1 MQQSI
6 AENITQ
12 IKAQLPEGVSLV
24 AVSKYHPVKQLQ
36 EAYAA
41 GQRIFGES
49 HAQELVAKAPL
60 MPDDVQWHFIGHLQ
74 RNKVRQIMPIVSL
87 IHSVD
92 SIRLL
97 STIDKEAARIGR
109 TVGVLL
115 QLHVAQEEAKS
126 GFAVEELMQLAEN
139 GEFQP
144 FKHVRY
150 RGLMAMATFTTDTA
164 LIASEFARVAFT
176 YATLL
181 EKQIFPGADF
191 NQLSMGMSDDWHI
204 AVEHGATL
212 VRIGTQIFGPRQ
224 Y

>member
-74 RNKVRQIMPIVSL
+74 RNKVRQILPIVSL

-109 TVGVLL
+109 TVDVLL

-150 RGLMAMATFTTDTA
+150 RGLMAMATFTSDTA
-164 LIASEFARVAFT
+164 LIASEFARVAST
-176 YATLL
+176 YTTLL

>member
-109 TVGVLL
+109 SVDVLL

-164 LIASEFARVAFT
+164 LIASEFARVAST
-176 YATLL
+176 YAALL
-181 EKQIFPGADF
+181 EKQIFPDADF

>member
-36 EAYAA
+36 VAYAA

-109 TVGVLL
+109 SVDVLL

-144 FKHVRY
+144 FKHVHY
-150 RGLMAMATFTTDTA
+150 RGLMAMATFTSDTA
-164 LIASEFARVAFT
+164 LIASEFARVAST

>member
-109 TVGVLL
+109 TVDVLL

-164 LIASEFARVAFT
+164 LIASEFARVAST

-204 AVEHGATL
+204 AVEYGATL

>member
-109 TVGVLL
+109 SVDVLL

-150 RGLMAMATFTTDTA
+150 RGLMAMATFTSDAA
-164 LIASEFARVAFT
+164 LIASEFARVAST

>member
-74 RNKVRQIMPIVSL
+74 RNKVRLIMPIVSL

-109 TVGVLL
+109 TVDVLL

-164 LIASEFARVAFT
+164 LIASEFARVAST

>member
-109 TVGVLL
+109 TVDVLL

-164 LIASEFARVAFT
+164 LIASEFARVAST

-204 AVEHGATL
+204 AVEHGTTL

>member
-60 MPDDVQWHFIGHLQ
+60 MSDDVQWHFIGHLQ
-74 RNKVRQIMPIVSL
+74 RNKVRQILPIVSL

-109 TVGVLL
+109 SVDVLL

-164 LIASEFARVAFT
+164 LIASEFARVAST

>member
-41 GQRIFGES
+41 GQRIYGES

-109 TVGVLL
+109 TVDVLL

-164 LIASEFARVAFT
+164 LIASEFAQVAST

>member
-60 MPDDVQWHFIGHLQ
+60 MPDDVQEHFIGHLQ

-109 TVGVLL
+109 TVDVLL

-150 RGLMAMATFTTDTA
+150 RGLMAMATFTSDTA
-164 LIASEFARVAFT
+164 LIASEFARVAST

>member
-24 AVSKYHPVKQLQ
+24 AVSKYHPVEQLQ

-109 TVGVLL
+109 TVDVLL

-164 LIASEFARVAFT
+164 LIASEFARVAST
-176 YATLL
+176 YTTLL

-204 AVEHGATL
+204 AVEHGTTL

>member
-74 RNKVRQIMPIVSL
+74 TNKVKYIVGRTEL

-92 SIRLL
+92 SLRL
-97 STIDKEAARIGR
+97 
-109 TVGVLL
+109 
-115 QLHVAQEEAKS
+115 AQEIQKQ
-126 GFAVEELMQLAEN
+126 AVKKVDCLQKN
-139 GEFQP
+139 
-144 FKHVRY
+144 
-150 RGLMAMATFTTDTA
+150 
-164 LIASEFARVAFT
+164 
-176 YATLL
+176 
-181 EKQIFPGADF
+181 
-191 NQLSMGMSDDWHI
+191 
-204 AVEHGATL
+204 
-212 VRIGTQIFGPRQ
+212 RQ
-224 Y
+224 

>member
-1 MQQSI
+1 MPHSI

-24 AVSKYHPVKQLQ
+24 AVSKYHPVQQLQ

-49 HAQELVAKAPL
+49 HAQELVAKAPF
-60 MPDDVQWHFIGHLQ
+60 MPEDVQWHFIGHLQ

-92 SIRLL
+92 SLRLL
-97 STIDKEAARIGR
+97 TTIDKEAARIGR
-109 TVGVLL
+109 SVDVLL

-126 GFAVEELMQLAEN
+126 GFAVDELLQLAQA
-139 GEFQP
+139 GEFLP

-150 RGLMAMATFTTDTA
+150 RGLMAMATFTDDTA
-164 LIASEFARVAFT
+164 LIASEFARVAST
-176 YATLL
+176 YRTLL
-181 EKQIFPGADF
+181 NEHLFPAADF
-191 NQLSMGMSDDWHI
+191 NELSMGMSDDWPL

-212 VRIGTQIFGPRQ
+212 VRIGTNIFGPRQ

>member
-109 TVGVLL
+109 TVDVLL

-126 GFAVEELMQLAEN
+126 GFAIEELIQLAEN

-164 LIASEFARVAFT
+164 LIASEFARVAST

>member
-109 TVGVLL
+109 TVDVLL

-126 GFAVEELMQLAEN
+126 GFAVEELMELAEN

-150 RGLMAMATFTTDTA
+150 RGLMAMATFTSDTA
-164 LIASEFARVAFT
+164 LIASEFAQVAST

>member
-109 TVGVLL
+109 SVDMLL

-150 RGLMAMATFTTDTA
+150 RGLMAMATFTSDTA
-164 LIASEFARVAFT
+164 LIASEFARVAST

>member
-109 TVGVLL
+109 SVDVLL

-126 GFAVEELMQLAEN
+126 GFAVEELMELAEN

-164 LIASEFARVAFT
+164 LIASEFAQVAST

-191 NQLSMGMSDDWHI
+191 NQLSMGMSNDWHI

>member
-97 STIDKEAARIGR
+97 STIDKEAARIER
-109 TVGVLL
+109 TVDVLL

-164 LIASEFARVAFT
+164 LIASEFARVAST

>member
-109 TVGVLL
+109 SVDVLL

-144 FKHVRY
+144 FRHVRY

-164 LIASEFARVAFT
+164 LIASEFARVAST

>member
-36 EAYAA
+36 EAYAV

-109 TVGVLL
+109 SVDVLL

-164 LIASEFARVAFT
+164 LIASEFARVAST

>member
-109 TVGVLL
+109 TVDVLL

-126 GFAVEELMQLAEN
+126 GFAVEELIQLAEN

-164 LIASEFARVAFT
+164 LIASEFARVAST

-204 AVEHGATL
+204 AVEHGTTL

>member
-109 TVGVLL
+109 TVDVLL

-164 LIASEFARVAFT
+164 LITSEFARVAST

>member
-109 TVGVLL
+109 TVDVLL

-164 LIASEFARVAFT
+164 LIASEFARVAST

-181 EKQIFPGADF
+181 EKKIFPGADF

>member
-41 GQRIFGES
+41 GQRIYGES

-109 TVGVLL
+109 SVDVLL

-164 LIASEFARVAFT
+164 LIASEFAQVAST

>member
-24 AVSKYHPVKQLQ
+24 AVSKYHPVKQLE

-109 TVGVLL
+109 SIDVLL

-126 GFAVEELMQLAEN
+126 GFAVEELMELAEN

-164 LIASEFARVAFT
+164 LIASEFAQVAST

>member
-12 IKAQLPEGVSLV
+12 IKAQLPEGVNLV

-109 TVGVLL
+109 TVDVLL

-126 GFAVEELMQLAEN
+126 GFAVEELMQLSEN

-150 RGLMAMATFTTDTA
+150 RGLMAMATFTTDTT
-164 LIASEFARVAFT
+164 LIASEFARVAST

>member
-109 TVGVLL
+109 SVDVLL

-164 LIASEFARVAFT
+164 LIASEFAQVAST

-191 NQLSMGMSDDWHI
+191 NQLSMGMSDDLHI

>member
-109 TVGVLL
+109 TVDVLL

-150 RGLMAMATFTTDTA
+150 RGLMAMATFTSDTA
-164 LIASEFARVAFT
+164 LIASEFAQVAST

>member
-109 TVGVLL
+109 SVDVLL

-144 FKHVRY
+144 FKHVHY
-150 RGLMAMATFTTDTA
+150 RGLMAMATFTSDTA
-164 LIASEFARVAFT
+164 LIASEFARVAST

-204 AVEHGATL
+204 AVEHGTTL

>member
-49 HAQELVAKAPL
+49 HAQELVTKAPL

-109 TVGVLL
+109 SVDVLL

-150 RGLMAMATFTTDTA
+150 RGLMAMATFTTDNA
-164 LIASEFARVAFT
+164 LIASEFARVAST

>member
-97 STIDKEAARIGR
+97 STIDKEAARIGSS
-109 TVGVLL
+109 VDVLL

-164 LIASEFARVAFT
+164 LIASEFARVAST

>member
-87 IHSVD
+87 MHSVD

-109 TVGVLL
+109 SVDVLL

-164 LIASEFARVAFT
+164 LIASEFARVAST

>member
-60 MPDDVQWHFIGHLQ
+60 MSDDVQWHFIGHLQ

-109 TVGVLL
+109 TVDVLL

-164 LIASEFARVAFT
+164 LIASEFARVAST

>member
-109 TVGVLL
+109 NVDVLL

-150 RGLMAMATFTTDTA
+150 RGLMAMATFTSDTA
-164 LIASEFARVAFT
+164 LIASEFARVAST

>member
-74 RNKVRQIMPIVSL
+74 RIKVRQIMPIVSL

-109 TVGVLL
+109 TVDVLL

-164 LIASEFARVAFT
+164 LIASEFARVAST

>member
-109 TVGVLL
+109 TVDVLL

-164 LIASEFARVAFT
+164 LIASEFAQVAST

>member
-41 GQRIFGES
+41 VQRIFGES

-109 TVGVLL
+109 TVDVLL

-126 GFAVEELMQLAEN
+126 GFAVEELIQLAEN

-164 LIASEFARVAFT
+164 LIASEFARVAST

-181 EKQIFPGADF
+181 EKQIFPGSDF

>member
-109 TVGVLL
+109 TVDVLL

-126 GFAVEELMQLAEN
+126 GFTVEELMQLAEN

-150 RGLMAMATFTTDTA
+150 RGLMAMATFTSDTA
-164 LIASEFARVAFT
+164 LIASEFARVAST

>member
-109 TVGVLL
+109 SVDVLL

-150 RGLMAMATFTTDTA
+150 RGLMAMATFTSDTA
-164 LIASEFARVAFT
+164 LIASEFARVAST
-176 YATLL
+176 YTTLL

-204 AVEHGATL
+204 AVENGATL